1 MSILLGGRCS
11 EELFM
16 DDITTGAS
24 DDLDK
29 LWKIAYSYISDY
41 GFSYNLKTLIVHT
54 K

>member
-1 MSILLGGRCS
+1 MWGQQEELNSNLKCRRISILLGGRCS

-29 LWKIAYSYISDY
+29 LWKIAYLYI
-41 GFSYNLKTLIVHT
+41 
-54 K
+54 